1 MQFNKFH
8 SKIPTE
14 SQFKGSLHLDGDYTH
29 EATSQ
34 NDSSISLQS
43 STLAIN
49 GRLKNEECFITAE
62 NTQAAKEPL
71 TSNHTFHMYL

>member
-49 GRLKNEECFITAE
+49 GRLKN
-62 NTQAAKEPL
+62 
-71 TSNHTFHMYL
+71 